1 MRESRQFFDSVIL
14 PYPKDKRQLFIL
26 QEFLENDGL
35 VMDFILRTIKK
46 RHRAL
51 LKFFPDKGNELLRI
65 RISRKFFR
73 ISFLE
78 LLEFFRIMAEPFPKL
93 RRWGNRL
100 VPDTERAFSLE
111 MPLGQSLSVKIRK
124 PSDSSGASY
133 TRFTCTS
140 IRIPPSYYIFL
151 ILSYSVSLSQWK

>member
-100 VPDTERAFSLE
+100 VPDTERCLL
-111 MPLGQSLSVKIRK
+111 LGNAPRPEPVCQNTEAVRLLGRFIYALYLYIHKN
-124 PSDSSGASY
+124 SSFLLYFPY
-133 TRFTCTS
+133 T
-140 IRIPPSYYIFL
+140 FL
-151 ILSYSVSLSQWK
+151 

>member
-100 VPDTERAFSLE
+100 VPDTERCLF
-111 MPLGQSLSVKIRK
+111 LGNAPRPEPVCQNTEAVRLL
-124 PSDSSGASY
+124 G
-133 TRFTCTS
+133 RFIYALTCTS